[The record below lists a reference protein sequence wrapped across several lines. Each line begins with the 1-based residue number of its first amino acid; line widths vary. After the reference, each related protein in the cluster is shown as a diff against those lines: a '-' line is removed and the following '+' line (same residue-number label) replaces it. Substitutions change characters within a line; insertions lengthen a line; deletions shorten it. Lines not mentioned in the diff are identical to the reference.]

1 MLPGKHFTVS
11 EVFRSRK
18 TMAWLVAILV
28 LAAGADYAMTRMLS
42 RQYRLDQEV
51 FVTLELGAFRARL
64 EERINTNLYLI
75 RGMAANISVRPGMT
89 AREFEDLASVL
100 MGQINSLRN
109 IAAAPDFVIRFIHPL
124 EGNEKA
130 LGLDYRTVPD
140 QWPKALEAKET
151 GKMALAGPLQL
162 VQGGLGLVARVP
174 VHVYGSGQFWG
185 LVSAAMDLPAL
196 LELAD
201 AGALSERV
209 DLAIRGRDGKGG
221 DGDVF
226 HGDARLFDPAAEA
239 VVMPVSLPSGSWLVA
254 AVPRGGWAGGSPY
267 AWAVHASVLLL
278 AVVGCLARLQSSL
291 RRMSLA
297 ESESRMRAMS
307 QASHDALVM
316 IDSDDRITFWNPA
329 AQSMFGYSE
338 AEMLGR
344 GLHEVILK
352 PGEVEAAKAGLRH
365 FGQTGTGPVVGNVM
379 EMEGVRRSGEVF
391 PVERSVAAVQLRG
404 KWFAVGSM
412 RDISERKLA
421 ERRLSE
427 LATQDELT
435 GLSNRRHFMEQAE
448 TQLRLA
454 IRYRQDFCFL
464 MFDLDHFKSINDTFG
479 HGIGDEVLRSVGQ
492 ILRRVMRGTDIFGRV
507 GGEEFAVAM
516 PETDLEAARAVAE
529 RLREHFAQA
538 QVDAWGKSVRF
549 TVSIGIAHL
558 DSPETVLSRLM
569 KRADMALYEAKSR
582 GRDCVVTDGETPGAD
597 SA

>member
-28 LAAGADYAMTRMLS
+28 LAVGADYAMTRMLS

-151 GKMALAGPLQL
+151 GEMALAGPLKL

-221 DGDVF
+221 EGDVF
-226 HGDARLFDPAAEA
+226 HGDAKLFDPRGRIGRHARLPA
-239 VVMPVSLPSGSWLVA
+239 VRVVA
-254 AVPRGGWAGGSPY
+254 CGGRAQRRLGGGLAVRLGGS
-267 AWAVHASVLLL
+267 
-278 AVVGCLARLQSSL
+278 RL
-291 RRMSLA
+291 R
-297 ESESRMRAMS
+297 
-307 QASHDALVM
+307 
-316 IDSDDRITFWNPA
+316 PA
-329 AQSMFGYSE
+329 A
-338 AEMLGR
+338 GR
-344 GLHEVILK
+344 
-352 PGEVEAAKAGLRH
+352 
-365 FGQTGTGPVVGNVM
+365 
-379 EMEGVRRSGEVF
+379 
-391 PVERSVAAVQLRG
+391 
-404 KWFAVGSM
+404 
-412 RDISERKLA
+412 
-421 ERRLSE
+421 RRLPRPAPE
-427 LATQDELT
+427 QPEPHVPHGKREPFA
-435 GLSNRRHFMEQAE
+435 RHEP
-448 TQLRLA
+448 
-454 IRYRQDFCFL
+454 
-464 MFDLDHFKSINDTFG
+464 
-479 HGIGDEVLRSVGQ
+479 GQ
-492 ILRRVMRGTDIFGRV
+492 
-507 GGEEFAVAM
+507 
-516 PETDLEAARAVAE
+516 
-529 RLREHFAQA
+529 
-538 QVDAWGKSVRF
+538 S
-549 TVSIGIAHL
+549 
-558 DSPETVLSRLM
+558 
-569 KRADMALYEAKSR
+569 
-582 GRDCVVTDGETPGAD
+582 
-597 SA
+597 